1 MRTKRWKL
9 IISGRVQGVSYRAS
23 AKAQANE
30 LNILGYTK
38 NLPDGTVEIIAE
50 GSEEQLSSL
59 LSWCRKGPP
68 GAAVGSVDT
77 EEQEATGEF
86 TGFGIRR

>member
-1 MRTKRWKL
+1 MTVKRWKL

-23 AKAQANE
+23 AEAQANE
-30 LNILGYTK
+30 LGILGYAR
-38 NLPDGTVEIIAE
+38 NLADGRVEIVAE
-50 GSEEQLSSL
+50 GNDRQLGEL
-59 LSWCRKGPP
+59 ESWCRKGPP
-68 GAAVGSVDT
+68 AAAVNSVDA

>member
-1 MRTKRWKL
+1 MTVKRWKL

-23 AKAQANE
+23 AEAQANE
-30 LNILGYTK
+30 LGILGYAR
-38 NLPDGTVEIIAE
+38 NLADGRVEIVAE
-50 GSEEQLSSL
+50 GNDRQLSEL
-59 LSWCRKGPP
+59 ESWCREGSP
-68 GAAVGSVDT
+68 AATVSSVDA